1 MTNDGIKNLSVEKL
15 LEELDY
21 CGCDTYY
28 LDYRNIVVAEIKSRL
43 NENEQ
48 LKQQLE
54 NEKQLAKR
62 ISELQ
67 SDLSKVKSQIDKIK
81 EAWIDYQ
88 MVKDDDP
95 DFSKYINNIILG
107 K

>member
-1 MTNDGIKNLSVEKL
+1 MNHQRELNGIKNLSVEKL

-28 LDYRNIVVAEIKSRL
+28 LDYRNVVVTEIKSRL

-48 LKQQLE
+48 L
-54 NEKQLAKR
+54 AKKV
-62 ISELQ
+62 SELQ
-67 SDLSKVKSQIDKIK
+67 SDLSKAKSQIDKIK
-81 EAWIDYQ
+81 EVWIDYQ
-88 MVKDDDP
+88 MVKDDDL
-95 DFSKYINNIILG
+95 DFHKYVNNIILG

>member
-1 MTNDGIKNLSVEKL
+1 MKHQRELNEIKNLSVEKL

-21 CGCDTYY
+21 CGCDTCY
-28 LDYRNIVVAEIKSRL
+28 LGYRNVVVTEIKSRL

-48 LKQQLE
+48 L
-54 NEKQLAKR
+54 AKKV
-62 ISELQ
+62 SDLQ
-67 SDLSKVKSQIDKIK
+67 SDLSKAKSQIDKIK

-88 MVKDDDP
+88 MVKDVDP
-95 DFSKYINNIILG
+95 DFHKYVNNIILG